1 MKWRWRPGTVRSY
14 LLAWIISPIAVFIAI
29 DTYTLYQSALN
40 SANTAYDRML
50 VTTAYSIGDEIRH
63 DGNSLQVSVSFAAL
77 EVYEA
82 GYSTRMIYRVN
93 DMEGSYITGD
103 MDLPPY
109 KQKLND
115 MPVSPTLLGIHE
127 DRYGSAPVRVA
138 SIFQPVSL
146 GASRTGVIV
155 QIAEPI
161 EFRKSVAR
169 NILWGTLSRQ
179 ALLLAVVT
187 LVTLSVVTRALRP
200 LEDLRR
206 QLDERRDDDLAP
218 IKVPSA
224 PRELLPVVGALDS
237 LMERLHRQL
246 DLQQRFVADAS
257 HQLRTPLAVLKTQLQ
272 SGLRGD
278 APPEVV
284 LREMAGTVDRA
295 TNLANKLLSLAKV
308 EQLRS
313 KGEQFPCDLSAI
325 ASEVAVDLSPLISE
339 KNLDFELKSENAW
352 VRGHPWM
359 VAEMMSNLLH
369 NAIRHTPV
377 EGRLGIAIE
386 HTAFE
391 LALRIWDTG
400 PGIAT
405 DMEESVFEPFA
416 VSHASKGGGLGLT
429 ICAEIADSMG
439 ACLMLKNRVWG
450 GVVEGL
456 DAVVRFKNE
465 EIECT
470 PRPLPGG

>member
-1 MKWRWRPGTVRSY
+1 MKWNWRPRSVRGY

-29 DTYTLYQSALN
+29 DTYTLYQSALD

-50 VTTAYSIGDEIRH
+50 VTTAYSVGDEIRH
-63 DGNSLQVSVSFAAL
+63 DENGLQVSVSFATL

-93 DMEGSYITGD
+93 DVAGNFITGD
-103 MDLPPY
+103 ADLPAYRTKFPE
-109 KQKLND
+109 L
-115 MPVSPTLLGIHE
+115 PLSPTLLGIHE
-127 DRYGSAPVRVA
+127 DRYGNAPVRVA
-138 SIFQPVSL
+138 TIVQPVTS
-146 GASRTGVIV
+146 GASRVGAIV

-161 EFRKSVAR
+161 EFRMSMAR

-200 LEDLRR
+200 LEDLRS
-206 QLDERRDDDLAP
+206 QLDDRRDDDLSP
-218 IKVPSA
+218 LHVPRA
-224 PRELLPVVGALDS
+224 PRELKPVIGALDK

-308 EQLRS
+308 EQMRG
-313 KGEQFPCDLSAI
+313 KGGQVPCDLASI
-325 ASEVAVDLSPLISE
+325 ASEVAIDLSPLIAE
-339 KNLDFELKSENAW
+339 KNLDFELKSEKAW
-352 VRGHPWM
+352 ALGHGWM
-359 VAEMMSNLLH
+359 IAEMMSNLLH
-369 NAIRHTPV
+369 NAIRHTPAK
-377 EGRLGIAIE
+377 GRLGIVIE
-386 HTAFE
+386 ETAYD
-391 LALRIWDTG
+391 LSLRVWDTG
-400 PGIAT
+400 PGIGAE
-405 DMEESVFEPFA
+405 MEKCAFEPFA
-416 VSHASKGGGLGLT
+416 VSHASKGGGLGLV
-429 ICAEIADSMG
+429 ICAEIADSMN
-439 ACLMLKNRVWG
+439 ASLTLKNRIRNG
-450 GVVEGL
+450 AVEGL
-456 DAVVRFKNE
+456 DAVVYFKRSG
-465 EIECT
+465 
-470 PRPLPGG
+470 RP